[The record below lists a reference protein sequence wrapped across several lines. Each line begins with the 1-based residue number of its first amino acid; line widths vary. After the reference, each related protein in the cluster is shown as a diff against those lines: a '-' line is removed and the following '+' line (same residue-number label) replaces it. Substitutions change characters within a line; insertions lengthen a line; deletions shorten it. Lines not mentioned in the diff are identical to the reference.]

1 MLKGKNVAILIQRQH
16 KTKIPV
22 ELLRTAAKEALAE
35 KELKAE
41 KVEVSILLIDD
52 AEMARM
58 NQQYRGKEGPTDVLS
73 FAQNDGM
80 VMPGTSKMLG
90 DVVISIDTAERQAL
104 AAGRT
109 VEEEIAQ
116 LVIHG
121 VLHLL
126 GYDDVNQTGYEEMVE
141 VGQRVWERVSI

>member
-1 MLKGKNVAILIQRQH
+1 M
-16 KTKIPV
+16 
-22 ELLRTAAKEALAE
+22 ELLRNAAKEALAE
-35 KELKAE
+35 KDLKAE

-52 AEMARM
+52 AEMARL
-58 NQQYRGKEGPTDVLS
+58 NKQYRDKEGPTDVLS

-80 VMPGTSKMLG
+80 AMPGTSKMLG
-90 DVVISIDTAERQAL
+90 DVVVSIDTAERQAI

-109 VEEEIAQ
+109 IEDETAQ

-126 GYDDVNQTGYEEMVE
+126 GYDDVDEKGFMEMVE
-141 VGQRVWERVSI
+141 VGQRVWKRISIQ